1 MLRITAT
8 REGSTESLLVEGSLS
23 GRSVAKLAS
32 RAEEALIEPR
42 GALELDLGG
51 VASADLAGI
60 DLVRS
65 LVRRGARVIRSSSAL
80 DELLLAHE
88 MEMSSATKIKRS
100 ARSNATSDPADAGVD
115 ARSAPAARPATNAPA
130 REPRRAASSPASRE
144 QRPAE
149 HALAPTR
156 ATPAKPST
164 KSPTERVE
172 SAAPIGPMAQ
182 ASGAQASRAQA
193 SRATQAANT
202 TQAEWIARLRRGD
215 DAAYEELVREC
226 APRMLAAARRI
237 LGSDS
242 DAQDAVQEAFLS
254 AFKALDGFAES
265 SSLSTW
271 LHRIVVNCALMKRR
285 SQRVRPEQSI
295 EALLPQFDEQG
306 AWRGEPMAWETPGA
320 DMENAETRAIVRACV
335 DELPDTYRQVFL
347 MREIEEMDTQVVA
360 EMLGVTSNAVKV
372 RLHRARQAL
381 KTLLEEKLHL
391 VP

>member
-23 GRSVAKLAS
+23 GRSVAKLATS
-32 RAEEALIEPR
+32 AEEALRAPR
-42 GALELDLGG
+42 GVLELDLGG

-65 LVRRGARVIRSSSAL
+65 LVRRGARVTRSSSAL
-80 DELLLAHE
+80 DELMLAHE
-88 MEMSSATKIKRS
+88 LEMSSATKIKRGT
-100 ARSNATSDPADAGVD
+100 RTTATSDRANESVD
-115 ARSAPAARPATNAPA
+115 ERAAPVARHATNAPA
-130 REPRRAASSPASRE
+130 REPRRAASLPRSSPAPRE
-144 QRPAE
+144 QRTAE
-149 HALAPTR
+149 R
-156 ATPAKPST
+156 ATPA
-164 KSPTERVE
+164 
-172 SAAPIGPMAQ
+172 AQ
-182 ASGAQASRAQA
+182 T
-193 SRATQAANT
+193 TQAHT

-237 LGSDS
+237 LGSES